1 MIVYNIAIFAGV
13 FGLGMVAGYLLGRFG
28 KPVEATL
35 VVDREVLHQLSLAMV
50 NAWLDQHGMTWQPK
64 GAVYEPGSTVKK

>member
-1 MIVYNIAIFAGV
+1 MIVYIAIFAAV
-13 FGLGMVAGYLLGRFG
+13 FGLGMAAGYLLGRLG

-35 VVDREVLHQLSLAMV
+35 VIDREALRQLNLALV

-64 GAVYEPGSTVKK
+64 GAAFDPNKVIKR